1 VYSLIM
7 KKNASKKE
15 YILFLGDTTDELLAQ
30 GLDKIEVV
38 RKFLNTKRF
47 RVSDTSLSYRQINY
61 LSDKEIIKNDRKTK
75 NDWHKFSLKE
85 LVFLS
90 VIKEVRTYGFGNDQL
105 INLKRAFFEKD
116 LMLSSDL
123 AIMAILGGIK
133 IILIIDDKLSI
144 KFYTIPMFNLF
155 EQCSKSFININ
166 LNEIVM
172 DLWERSGKKR
182 IKYKNEMDLDVEIMM
197 DKKISRK
204 ELEILQIIRSKDY
217 KKLTI
222 RKRDGEDFLLNIDRD
237 EKEIDYEK
245 LLKIIKNKEY
255 GDINITKR
263 DGKMVNV
270 KVEDIKKI

>member
-1 VYSLIM
+1 
-7 KKNASKKE
+7 
-15 YILFLGDTTDELLAQ
+15 
-30 GLDKIEVV
+30 
-38 RKFLNTKRF
+38 
-47 RVSDTSLSYRQINY
+47 
-61 LSDKEIIKNDRKTK
+61 
-75 NDWHKFSLKE
+75 
-85 LVFLS
+85 
-90 VIKEVRTYGFGNDQL
+90 
-105 INLKRAFFEKD
+105 
-116 LMLSSDL
+116 
-123 AIMAILGGIK
+123 
-133 IILIIDDKLSI
+133 
-144 KFYTIPMFNLF
+144 MFNLF